1 MQILLIGIFGGLGCI
16 SRYLVTGWSFEIF
29 GRFMP
34 YGTLLVNTGGSFLLG
49 FLNAFS
55 LHASFL
61 PTSVRLGLV
70 VGFTG
75 GFTTFSTF
83 SYETLKMIEEGN
95 LVQAGA
101 NIFLNVVLCLF
112 FVAAGMMLGR
122 QFQG

>member
-16 SRYLVTGWSFEIF
+16 SRYLVTGWSFEF
-29 GRFMP
+29 LGRFMP

-61 PTSVRLGLV
+61 PASVRLGLM

-83 SYETLKMIEEGN
+83 SYETLKLIEEGN

-101 NIFLNVVLCLF
+101 NIFLNIVLCLI
-112 FVAAGMMLGR
+112 FVATGMLLGR

>member
-1 MQILLIGIFGGLGCI
+1 MQILFIGFFGGLGCI
-16 SRYLVTGWSFEIF
+16 SRYLVTGWSFQLL

-55 LHASFL
+55 LNASFL
-61 PTSVRLGLV
+61 PASVRLGLV

-83 SYETLKMIEEGN
+83 SYETLKLIEEGN

-112 FVAAGMMLGR
+112 FVAAGMILGR